1 MKRKG
6 RTGVPKGRRV
16 QRHREKNTS
25 TWIGDPHPN
34 LDVINPRQGP
44 IQPFRS
50 KDYPRNAAPF
60 VDPSFLP
67 PSIPL
72 LLFSS
77 SSSPDLVPGS
87 LRRDAENAP
96 FSGHEGAQEGGEG
109 VRAIRRKHARLLYAN
124 WVTSQLRGGRGVGEK
139 NSERLREWEGWAYI
153 DRDCELDFCQVA
165 DEGGSK
171 QAWRRG
177 GFVKEKDSFLFDLSF
192 SLSLFLVLF
201 PFFPMFFSRF
211 IIAVWFVRV
220 VVAL

>member
-6 RTGVPKGRRV
+6 RAGASNVIVKRTRR
-16 QRHREKNTS
+16 RES
-25 TWIGDPHPN
+25 AIPIPTWTLLIHARARF
-34 LDVINPRQGP
+34 NPFAARIIP
-44 IQPFRS
+44 
-50 KDYPRNAAPF
+50 YYNAAPF

-67 PSIPL
+67 PPISL

>member
-6 RTGVPKGRRV
+6 RAGAPKGRRV

-34 LDVINPRQGP
+34 LDVINPRQDP

-50 KDYPRNAAPF
+50 KDYPRNAALF

-67 PSIPL
+67 PPISL

-77 SSSPDLVPGS
+77 SSSPDLVPGL

-177 GFVKEKDSFLFDLSF
+177 GFVKEKDSFLFDLPF
-192 SLSLFLVLF
+192 SLPLSCFIPLFSYVLF
-201 PFFPMFFSRF
+201 
-211 IIAVWFVRV
+211 AVYYRG
-220 VVAL
+220 LIR